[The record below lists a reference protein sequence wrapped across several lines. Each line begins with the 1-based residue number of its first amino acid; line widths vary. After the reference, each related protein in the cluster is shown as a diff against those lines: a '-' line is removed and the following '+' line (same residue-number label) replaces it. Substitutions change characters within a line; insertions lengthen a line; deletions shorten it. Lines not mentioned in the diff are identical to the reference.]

1 MERVSRSRCI
11 AILLLFAV
19 VLSLFGFRMYGL
31 QVRDVDPDSNRDAT
45 YTTWSRVTA
54 ARGEILDRNGN
65 VLVTNR
71 ASYNLVFNNYVI
83 YNSDNPNES
92 LRKLANLLQERG
104 IAYLEHL
111 PVTLDKPY
119 EYTLSELSSTWQ
131 GYFKDFLNYRE
142 WDSDISAAQL
152 MKQLRSAYR
161 IPNDWADRE
170 VRLVVGLRYELE
182 LRSDLTNLSAYTLLE
197 DVSSEDLSAI
207 LELNTPGLNVES
219 STVREYAT
227 TYAAHIL
234 GNLGLMDAQ
243 QWETYKDQGYSMDAY
258 VGQSGFE
265 AAFEEY
271 LHGTDGVKLTTVDTK
286 GNVVAEYFQ
295 TQPQAGANVETT
307 IDLNMQI
314 AAETAL
320 EQVILELREEGLGQ
334 KHEGQDAEGGAVVA
348 IDVKTGQVLACASYP
363 TFHLAT
369 YSQDFN
375 ELREAELD
383 PLYNRALQ
391 ATYAPGSVFKM
402 AVTIAA
408 INQGEISP
416 STSIEDKGV
425 YTKYEK
431 EGYTPQCLIYT
442 NYRQTHGVLNV
453 EEALAVS
460 CNYFFYE
467 AGIRTGMPAIDAVAK
482 DLGLGEKTGVEL
494 FEEQGHRA
502 NAESKEALYADDP
515 SRSGWYDADTL
526 MLSIGQSECMFTPIQ
541 LASYTA
547 ALANRG
553 TRYRATFL
561 NRVISS
567 DYQSL
572 LASAEPEVLS
582 TCTISDDAYYA
593 YTTGM
598 RMAVSDD
605 RGTAKSYLGDY
616 PVAVA
621 GKTGTAQHSAQGS
634 DNGSFVCYAP
644 YENPEIAI
652 AVFVEKGAQGGNL
665 ARVAKAIMDVYFG
678 QTQQAGAELPGEN
691 VGN

>member
-1 MERVSRSRCI
+1 MERVSRSRAV
-11 AILLLFAV
+11 AILLLFAT
-19 VLSLFGFRMYGL
+19 VLGLFGFRMYGL
-31 QVRDVDPDSNRDAT
+31 QIRDADPGGSDST

-92 LRKLANLLQERG
+92 LRKLVHLLQERE
-104 IAYLEHL
+104 ISYEEHL
-111 PVTLDKPY
+111 PVTLEKPY
-119 EYTLSELSSTWQ
+119 EYTLTQLPSVWQ

-161 IPNDWADRE
+161 IPNDWEDRE

-182 LRSDLTNLSAYTLLE
+182 LRSDLTSLSAYTLLE

-207 LELNTPGLNVES
+207 LELNTPGLTVES

-227 TYAAHIL
+227 THAAHIL
-234 GNLGLMDAQ
+234 GNLGLIQD
-243 QWETYKDQGYSMDAY
+243 WERYKDKGYSMDAY

-271 LHGTDGVKLTTVDTK
+271 LHGTDGVKLTTVDTE
-286 GNVVAEYFQ
+286 GNVVSEYFE
-295 TQPQAGANVETT
+295 TEPKAGANVETT

-314 AAETAL
+314 AAETTL

-334 KHEGQDAEGGAVVA
+334 SQSGKDAEGGAVVA
-348 IDVKTGQVLACASYP
+348 MDVKTGQVLACASYP
-363 TFHLAT
+363 TYNPAT

-375 ELREAELD
+375 QLLETDLD

-408 INQGEISP
+408 INDGEISS
-416 STSIEDKGV
+416 STTIEDKGV
-425 YTKYEK
+425 YTKYEE

-442 NYRQTHGVLNV
+442 NYRQTHGVINV

-502 NAESKEALYADDP
+502 NAESKAALYANDP

-567 DYQSL
+567 DYQTL
-572 LASAEPEVLS
+572 VASTEPEVLS
-582 TCTISDDAYYA
+582 TCSICDDAYYA

-605 RGTAKSYLGDY
+605 RGTVKSYLGDY

-644 YENPEIAI
+644 YEDPQIAI

-678 QTQQAGAELPGEN
+678 QTQQANAELPGEN

>member
-161 IPNDWADRE
+161 IPNDWTDRE

-408 INQGEISP
+408 INQGEIFP
-416 STSIEDKGV
+416 V
-425 YTKYEK
+425 Y
-431 EGYTPQCLIYT
+431 L
-442 NYRQTHGVLNV
+442 H
-453 EEALAVS
+453 
-460 CNYFFYE
+460 
-467 AGIRTGMPAIDAVAK
+467 
-482 DLGLGEKTGVEL
+482 
-494 FEEQGHRA
+494 
-502 NAESKEALYADDP
+502 
-515 SRSGWYDADTL
+515 
-526 MLSIGQSECMFTPIQ
+526 
-541 LASYTA
+541 
-547 ALANRG
+547 
-553 TRYRATFL
+553 
-561 NRVISS
+561 
-567 DYQSL
+567 
-572 LASAEPEVLS
+572 
-582 TCTISDDAYYA
+582 
-593 YTTGM
+593 
-598 RMAVSDD
+598 
-605 RGTAKSYLGDY
+605 
-616 PVAVA
+616 
-621 GKTGTAQHSAQGS
+621 
-634 DNGSFVCYAP
+634 
-644 YENPEIAI
+644 
-652 AVFVEKGAQGGNL
+652 
-665 ARVAKAIMDVYFG
+665 
-678 QTQQAGAELPGEN
+678 
-691 VGN
+691 

>member
-1 MERVSRSRCI
+1 MERVSRNRAV
-11 AILLLFAV
+11 AILLLFAT
-19 VLSLFGFRMYGL
+19 VLGLFGFRMYGL
-31 QVRDVDPDSNRDAT
+31 QIRDADPNSSLEST

-83 YNSDNPNES
+83 YNSDHPNEA
-92 LRKLANLLQERG
+92 LRKLVNLLQERE
-104 IAYLEHL
+104 ISYLEHL
-111 PVTLDKPY
+111 PVTLEKPY
-119 EYTLSELSSTWQ
+119 EYTLSQLSSTWQ
-131 GYFKDFLNYRE
+131 GYFKDFLSYRE

-161 IPNDWADRE
+161 IPNDWGDRE

-182 LRSDLTNLSAYTLLE
+182 LRSDLTSLPAYTLLE

-207 LELNTPGLNVES
+207 LELNTPGLTVES

-227 TYAAHIL
+227 THAAHIL
-234 GNLGLMDAQ
+234 GNLGLIEAS
-243 QWETYKDQGYSMDAY
+243 QWPEYKDKGYSMDAY

-271 LHGTDGVKLTTVDTK
+271 LHGTDGVKLTTVDTE
-286 GNVVAEYFQ
+286 GNVVSEYFQ
-295 TQPQAGANVETT
+295 TEPKAGANVETT

-363 TFHLAT
+363 TYNPAT

-375 ELREAELD
+375 QLLKTEWD

-391 ATYAPGSVFKM
+391 ATSAPGSVFKM

-408 INQGEISP
+408 INDGEISS
-416 STSIEDKGV
+416 STTIEDKGV
-425 YTKYEK
+425 YTKYED

-442 NYRQTHGVLNV
+442 NYKQTHGVINV

-467 AGIRTGMPAIDAVAK
+467 AGIRTGMPDIDAVAK
-482 DLGLGEKTGVEL
+482 DLGLGEKTGIEL
-494 FEEQGHRA
+494 AGEQAGVVA
-502 NAESKEALYADDP
+502 GPEYTASV
-515 SRSGWYDADTL
+515 GGTWYEGSV
-526 MLSIGQSECMFTPIQ
+526 LSAAIGQENNRFTPLQ
-541 LASYTA
+541 LAHMVATLVGGGDRWQVHLLQKVAGEAPREKVRLGKVNLSPGNVA
-547 ALANRG
+547 AIKEGMLAVTQSG
-553 TRYRATFL
+553 SLAAAF
-561 NRVISS
+561 
-567 DYQSL
+567 QSL
-572 LASAEPEVLS
+572 
-582 TCTISDDAYYA
+582 
-593 YTTGM
+593 
-598 RMAVSDD
+598 
-605 RGTAKSYLGDY
+605 
-616 PVAVA
+616 PVQVGA
-621 GKTGTAQHSAQGS
+621 KTGSAQVDGEETS
-634 DNGSFVCYAP
+634 NAVLVCFAP
-644 YENPEIAI
+644 YEDPEIAL
-652 AVFVEKGAQGGNL
+652 AVVVEQGGSGSSL
-665 ARVAKAIMDVYFG
+665 GTVAAQVI
-678 QTQQAGAELPGEN
+678 QAY
-691 VGN
+691 VQ